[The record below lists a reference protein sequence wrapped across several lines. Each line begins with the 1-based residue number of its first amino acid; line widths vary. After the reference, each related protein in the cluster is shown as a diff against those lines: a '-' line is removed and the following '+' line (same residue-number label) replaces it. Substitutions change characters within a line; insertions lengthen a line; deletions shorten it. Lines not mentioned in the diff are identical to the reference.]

1 MRNPESDESVE
12 SEESFKIEYGKNK
25 SYKQNEFYLRLY
37 QIRVYSW
44 VLQLVSRVPF
54 RRNAHQR
61 LFKTVDYFD
70 DFGHQGRY

>member
-54 RRNAHQR
+54 QVYF
-61 LFKTVDYFD
+61 FKTVDYFD